1 MKISL
6 LDTFLAI
13 VETGNLVRASER
25 LNVTQSTVTARLQSI
40 EEELGQTLLH
50 RQKAGVRLTAAGAK
64 FKRYAEAMTQLW
76 RQARQ
81 ETALPAGIE
90 SVFNLGCDIDL
101 WPALGG
107 RLINVLHREK
117 ATTALSAWPAG
128 QEELQQWL
136 TSNLIDAA
144 ITYRP
149 SAREGQSAHTLVT
162 EDLILTSTRP
172 DSPLRFDPGYV
183 YVDLGPDYGRR
194 HAEIYA
200 DAGVAKIQFGS
211 AIWARDFILENGGT
225 AYLPA
230 RLATPY
236 LESGQ
241 LHLMEGAPL
250 FTRSAYFIAND
261 SAAPA
266 WSWLPAFLARLR
278 DELKTAGTAGNQS
291 SAKRP

>member
-1 MKISL
+1 MKVTL
-6 LDTFLAI
+6 LETFLAI

-50 RQKAGVRLTAAGAK
+50 RQKAGVQLTAAGAK

-90 SVFNLGCDIDL
+90 AVFNLGCDIDL
-101 WPALGG
+101 WPDLGG
-107 RLINVLHREK
+107 RLINLIHREK

-136 TSNLIDAA
+136 ISGLIDAA

-149 SAREGQSAHTLVT
+149 STREGQTAHPLVT
-162 EDLILTSTRP
+162 EDLVLASTRP

-183 YVDLGPDYGRR
+183 YVDLGAEYGRR
-194 HAEIYA
+194 HAETYA
-200 DAGVAKIQFGS
+200 DAGVAKIHFGS

-230 RLATPY
+230 RLAAPF
-236 LESGQ
+236 LESGR
-241 LHLMEGAPL
+241 LFLIEGAPL
-250 FTRSAYFIAND
+250 FSRAAYFIAND
-261 SAAPA
+261 SAAANWP
-266 WSWLPAFLARLR
+266 WLPAFLKRLPE
-278 DELKTAGTAGNQS
+278 ELGLAGKAP
-291 SAKRP
+291 A